1 MRKNFFG
8 IAAIVIAL
16 GASAFTAPTRSNSK
30 LVSYKWF
37 QITANRTTDQSV
49 PVSGATYL
57 GESET
62 PPTGSGCN
70 NLSNKQC
77 VSGFTAAQ
85 VTGSNQLDGP
95 QIPEAIAA
103 TRN

>member
-1 MRKNFFG
+1 MRKNFLG

-16 GASAFTAPTRSNSK
+16 GASAFTAPNRSHGK
-30 LVSYKWF
+30 LVTYKWF

-49 PVSGATYL
+49 PSSGATYL
-57 GESET
+57 GESEM
-62 PPTGSGCN
+62 PPTGDGCN

-77 VSGFTAAQ
+77 VSGFSAGQ
-85 VTGSNQLDGP
+85 VTSTNHLDGP